1 MAESPIAKKIA
12 VDAWQALYKDSVML
26 LERPGAHHKLLIV
39 RAHQLH
45 RANMIE
51 RDELGDL
58 LELADSA
65 LEYAIVSR
73 QDCEAE

>member
-1 MAESPIAKKIA
+1 MIESPIAKKTA
-12 VDAWQALYKDSVML
+12 VDAWQALYEDSVTL

-45 RANMIE
+45 RANIIE
-51 RDELGDL
+51 HDELGYL

-65 LEYAIVSR
+65 LEYAIVTR